1 MVSCEF
7 FEKLVCSSGWL
18 NICVQSCDS
27 IRLLFLL
34 MSAGSVATAIV
45 SSLMLVVFFFFFLFL
60 LCQFLLQNYRF
71 VHFID
76 HFIKQILCF
85 IDTSLFSVF
94 IYYFLLGFILLF
106 LFLFFLRFLRV
117 VAQIIN
123 LSLFLFP
130 SVCIYYCECPF
141 QHFITLP
148 HKFGCVVCSYSF
160 NLMFILISLEISL

>member
-71 VHFID
+71 VHFLFLSWSFHSYFVGVLLSITLQLSN
-76 HFIKQILCF
+76 FSKLK
-85 IDTSLFSVF
+85 TRLALFSLSSSSLLSDNSVF
-94 IYYFLLGFILLF
+94 P
-106 LFLFFLRFLRV
+106 
-117 VAQIIN
+117 VAQVRN
-123 LSLFLFP
+123 LKTILDSFSHTPLYPTENVLTAK
-130 SVCIYYCECPF
+130 IYQDVTRPP
-141 QHFITLP
+141 L
-148 HKFGCVVCSYSF
+148 
-160 NLMFILISLEISL
+160 